1 MDRIARFEFSKT
13 FVKRLRALPVKRQRR
28 VELAL
33 RDAMVDINRPGLN
46 LHGLKGKL
54 AWTYSISAGGDLRVH
69 FEPQDESSCPV
80 ALLITVGSHSQLYG

>member
-33 RDAMVDINRPGLN
+33 RDAMVDIRGPGLN
-46 LHGLKGKL
+46 LHGLKGSSPGPIRL
-54 AWTYSISAGGDLRVH
+54 VRAETYSSTLSRKMRTHARW
-69 FEPQDESSCPV
+69 P
-80 ALLITVGSHSQLYG
+80 Y